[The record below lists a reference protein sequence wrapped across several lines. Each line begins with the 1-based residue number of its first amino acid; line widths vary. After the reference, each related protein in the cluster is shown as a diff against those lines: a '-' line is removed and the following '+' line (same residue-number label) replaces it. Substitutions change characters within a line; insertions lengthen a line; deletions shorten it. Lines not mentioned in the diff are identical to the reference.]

1 MGPMGEGSTERHD
14 SLSLSLRL
22 AASNDLDDYIGKVV
36 REGAYLEE
44 VLMECVAIL
53 GGLGNDV
60 DILLMGQ
67 SWDWLHG
74 MAVGFQKEPVYA
86 TRRCNHG
93 VLPEIGEALSHAN
106 TVWKRRNAVVHAS
119 WMLCPALLGHECR
132 IAAANGGKLDEDE
145 YHVTRSTRRKSEW
158 QVDHRYVHELE
169 ELVEDFAAVRGSLVE
184 GLKAFDP
191 RHFR

>member
-1 MGPMGEGSTERHD
+1 M
-14 SLSLSLRL
+14 
-22 AASNDLDDYIGKVV
+22 
-36 REGAYLEE
+36 
-44 VLMECVAIL
+44 AIL

-86 TRRCNHG
+86 TRRCNYD

-119 WMLCPALLGHECR
+119 WMLCPALRAPPSPSRCAGSGR
-132 IAAANGGKLDEDE
+132 GW
-145 YHVTRSTRRKSEW
+145 RR
-158 QVDHRYVHELE
+158 
-169 ELVEDFAAVRGSLVE
+169 
-184 GLKAFDP
+184 
-191 RHFR
+191 